1 MLLLVAGFWRV
12 VPAIDA
18 RQRRLLA
25 AALLWLG
32 CGFAVT
38 LFVPVRSS
46 LYAVFPSVGIALACG
61 VVVDGIRKA
70 AATDPSLGRLTMGLA
85 AVLIAALPIYRD
97 RNGRYVEPARLS
109 ERALRT
115 IAPHAAVMSEGSV
128 IVLHDVDDPASN
140 FAGAF
145 GTFASDA
152 VRMRAGHDVTVWI
165 DSPEANGTNTTVPA
179 SRRDHVGAEFGVERG
194 RIFRVAP

>member
-1 MLLLVAGFWRV
+1 
-12 VPAIDA
+12 
-18 RQRRLLA
+18 
-25 AALLWLG
+25 LWLG

-85 AVLIAALPIYRD
+85 AVLIAALPIYRV

-140 FAGAF
+140 FSGAF

-165 DSPEANGTNTTVPA
+165 DSPDANGTNTTVPA
-179 SRRDHVGAEFGVERG
+179 SRRDHVGAEFG
-194 RIFRVAP
+194 